1 MTDHALS
8 VPSLPSSPA
17 PPAPPAPPQNRSR
30 AAVVLLGLL
39 VVVLVGASVLAIV
52 LFVGAK
58 DEHALEAR
66 RLEETSRSLA
76 VAEDRLAETESANE
90 TVAGRISTLEA
101 QNAELHKC
109 ADPARDSIIAARD
122 DDDAALGPAVDRAAD
137 NC

>member
-8 VPSLPSSPA
+8 IPS
-17 PPAPPAPPQNRSR
+17 PPPPPRPRPR

-39 VVVLVGASVLAIV
+39 TVVLVGASVLAIV

-58 DEHALEAR
+58 EEHGLEVQ
-66 RLEETSRSLA
+66 RLDQTSRSLA
-76 VAEDRLAETESANE
+76 EAEERLEETESAND
-90 TVAGRISTLEA
+90 TVIGRISTLEA

-122 DDDAALGPAVDRAAD
+122 DDDAALGPAVDRASD

>member
-1 MTDHALS
+1 MTDHVLS
-8 VPSLPSSPA
+8 IPS
-17 PPAPPAPPQNRSR
+17 PPPPPRPRSR

-39 VVVLVGASVLAIV
+39 VIVLVGASVLTIV

-58 DEHALEAR
+58 DEHALEVQ
-66 RLEETSRSLA
+66 RLDQTSRSLTE
-76 VAEDRLAETESANE
+76 AEGRLEETESAND
-90 TVAGRISTLEA
+90 TVIGRISTLEA

-122 DDDAALGPAVDRAAD
+122 DDDAALGPAVDRASD

>member
-8 VPSLPSSPA
+8 IPS
-17 PPAPPAPPQNRSR
+17 PPPPPRPRPR

-39 VVVLVGASVLAIV
+39 AVVLVGASVLAIV
-52 LFVGAK
+52 LYAGAK
-58 DEHALEAR
+58 EEHGLEVQ
-66 RLEETSRSLA
+66 RLDQTSRSLA
-76 VAEDRLAETESANE
+76 EAEERLEETESAND
-90 TVAGRISTLEA
+90 TVIGRISTLEA

-122 DDDAALGPAVDRAAD
+122 DDDAALGPAVDRASD

>member
-8 VPSLPSSPA
+8 IPS
-17 PPAPPAPPQNRSR
+17 PPPPPRPRAR

-39 VVVLVGASVLAIV
+39 AVVLVGASALAIV

-58 DEHALEAR
+58 EEHGLEVQ
-66 RLEETSRSLA
+66 RLDQTSRSLA
-76 VAEDRLAETESANE
+76 EAEERLEETESAND
-90 TVAGRISTLEA
+90 TVIGRISTLEA

-122 DDDAALGPAVDRAAD
+122 DDDAALGPAVDRASD

>member
-8 VPSLPSSPA
+8 IPSPPPPLP
-17 PPAPPAPPQNRSR
+17 QQRSR

-39 VVVLVGASVLAIV
+39 VVVLAGASVLAIV

-58 DEHALEAR
+58 DEHGLEVD
-66 RLEETSRSLA
+66 RLDQTSRSLA
-76 VAEDRLAETESANE
+76 EAEERLAETGTA
-90 TVAGRISTLEA
+90 TDAVVGRISTLEA

-122 DDDAALGPAVDRAAD
+122 DDDAALGPAVGLAAD

>member
-8 VPSLPSSPA
+8 I
-17 PPAPPAPPQNRSR
+17 PPPPPPPPPPRLR

-39 VVVLVGASVLAIV
+39 VVVLAGASVLAIV

-58 DEHALEAR
+58 DDHGLEID
-66 RLEETSRSLA
+66 RLDQASRSLA
-76 VAEDRLAETESANE
+76 EAEERLAETGTDNDA
-90 TVAGRISTLEA
+90 VVGRISALEA

-122 DDDAALGPAVDRAAD
+122 DDDAALGPAVGRASD

>member
-8 VPSLPSSPA
+8 IPS
-17 PPAPPAPPQNRSR
+17 PPPPPRPRAR

-58 DEHALEAR
+58 DEHALEVQ
-66 RLEETSRSLA
+66 RLDQANRSLTE
-76 VAEDRLAETESANE
+76 AEGRLADTESAND
-90 TVAGRISTLEA
+90 TLIGRISTLEA

-109 ADPARDSIIAARD
+109 ADPAKDSIIAARD
-122 DDDAALGPAVDRAAD
+122 DDDAALGPAVGRASD

>member
-8 VPSLPSSPA
+8 IPSPPPPLP
-17 PPAPPAPPQNRSR
+17 QQRSR

-39 VVVLVGASVLAIV
+39 VVVLAGASVLAIV

-58 DEHALEAR
+58 DEHGLEVD
-66 RLEETSRSLA
+66 RLDQTSRSLA
-76 VAEDRLAETESANE
+76 EAEERLAETGTANDA
-90 TVAGRISTLEA
+90 VVGRISTLEA

-122 DDDAALGPAVDRAAD
+122 DDDAALGPAVGLAAD

>member
-1 MTDHALS
+1 MNDHALS
-8 VPSLPSSPA
+8 IPSPSLSSPPPPPSSS
-17 PPAPPAPPQNRSR
+17 PPGRSR
-30 AAVVLLGLL
+30 PAVVLLGLL
-39 VVVLVGASVLAIV
+39 VVVLAGASVLAIV

-58 DEHALEAR
+58 DEHGLEVQ
-66 RLEETSRSLA
+66 RLDQASRLLTE
-76 VAEDRLAETESANE
+76 AEGRLADTESTND

-101 QNAELHKC
+101 QNTELRKC

>member
-8 VPSLPSSPA
+8 IPS
-17 PPAPPAPPQNRSR
+17 PPPPPRPRPR

-39 VVVLVGASVLAIV
+39 AVVLVGASVLAIV

-58 DEHALEAR
+58 EEHGLEVQ
-66 RLEETSRSLA
+66 RLDQTSRSLA
-76 VAEDRLAETESANE
+76 EAEERLEETESAND
-90 TVAGRISTLEA
+90 TVIGRISTLEA

-122 DDDAALGPAVDRAAD
+122 DDDAALGPAVDRASD

>member
-8 VPSLPSSPA
+8 IPS
-17 PPAPPAPPQNRSR
+17 PPPPPRPRAR

-58 DEHALEAR
+58 DEHALEVQ
-66 RLEETSRSLA
+66 RLDQANRSLTE
-76 VAEDRLAETESANE
+76 AEGRLADTESANDA
-90 TVAGRISTLEA
+90 VIGRISTLEA

-109 ADPARDSIIAARD
+109 ADPAKDSIIAARD
-122 DDDAALGPAVDRAAD
+122 DDDAALGPAVGRASD